1 MKNKRITFY
10 KVFLLFLTVY
20 FSCNSFVLAVK
31 FENYSTY
38 LMIILTLVVGMVAL
52 MRGYYNI
59 SNNAVFFILIC
70 AFNIG
75 LTIILNGYMAAYML
89 LLLNF
94 ILVVSYIR
102 IYTKQEFYESYIS
115 VMKFLSIIA
124 IIVGLI
130 NSFAPELLSVFPLV
144 RGSVSSYRDLLFA
157 LQISNAVR
165 INSIWG
171 EPGMFSVFLVFA
183 LIFEGFYVNRKI
195 KIVNYVIFVTAIT
208 LTFSTNGLIC
218 LTLILLALILNRN
231 QNAKENRIVLVTIVL
246 VVCMIYAINNVDW
259 FKEQILASS
268 SKLNQDDISF
278 VGRLAPILYNI
289 IEGIKSPVAGH
300 GLKGGSFYVD
310 FSFYTGTLFC
320 NTSTTTFLFFT
331 FGILFSGVTVYLMW
345 KIVKNNMFINSKITE
360 FLLFVIILINV
371 NTQAVHLDQIYYI
384 ILFSVFMNEGI
395 EYYSDGEEEMRGI
408 II

>member
-231 QNAKENRIVLVTIVL
+231 QNAKENRILLVTIVL